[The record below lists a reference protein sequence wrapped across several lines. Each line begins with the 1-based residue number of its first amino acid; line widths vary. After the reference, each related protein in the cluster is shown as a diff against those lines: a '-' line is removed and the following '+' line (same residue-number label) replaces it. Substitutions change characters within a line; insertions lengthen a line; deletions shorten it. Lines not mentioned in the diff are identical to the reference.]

1 MAVHPRDLSKCIE
14 EKTKADVHRS
24 QNVITQKNGKN
35 KNERIFSR
43 FSLSLFSSP
52 LPFK

>member
-1 MAVHPRDLSKCIE
+1 MYRRK
-14 EKTKADVHRS
+14 KKADVHRS

-43 FSLSLFSSP
+43 FSLSLSFFFSFTIQIKAP
-52 LPFK
+52 DVM